1 MAMPFDA
8 CKWRR
13 QLTECRA
20 VATVGV
26 FSLRTV
32 MSPSFAKLLPR
43 SYWVLL
49 VLMTTLITAC
59 ASAPVQ
65 EMSDARQALDAAL
78 RAGAAERAPT
88 QTQAAQSSLAEAE
101 KSLKRRE
108 FSHARQNAQQARSQA
123 IEAQRI
129 AQSATSSNPAP

>member
-1 MAMPFDA
+1 
-8 CKWRR
+8 
-13 QLTECRA
+13 
-20 VATVGV
+20 
-26 FSLRTV
+26 

-49 VLMTTLITAC
+49 VLMTMVVTAC

-78 RAGAAERAPT
+78 RAGAAERAPA

-101 KSLKRRE
+101 KSLKQRN

-129 AQSATSSNPAP
+129 AQSATSTTSAP